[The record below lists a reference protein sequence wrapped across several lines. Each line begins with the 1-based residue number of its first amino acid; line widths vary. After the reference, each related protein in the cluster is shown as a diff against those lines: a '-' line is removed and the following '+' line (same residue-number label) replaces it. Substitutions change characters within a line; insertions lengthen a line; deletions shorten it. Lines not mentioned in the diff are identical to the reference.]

1 MKRKLGTQILSLLAL
16 VMLFYLL
23 IMVAMVIFQVEGV
36 EQWRMLMAMSALQ
49 NIGMFIIPAV
59 IVARIFNAGKAMRVM
74 QINRFP
80 NVMQI
85 VMVLL
90 IYVASAPMMN
100 GIVLWNEGWQLPEWL
115 SWLREMED
123 AAMAA
128 TEQMLSLTS
137 VGRLVIAILLVGV
150 LTGIGEE
157 FFFRGSLQRL
167 LLEQNMNRHAAI
179 WITAFIFSVVHMQA
193 FGVVPR
199 MLLGAYFGY
208 LAVWSGSLW
217 LPILAHALNNSV
229 AVAAYYDK
237 SIETMPWIGTEPTT
251 LTFVISSAATAVLIF
266 VFAKFLRKA

>member
-23 IMVAMVIFQVEGV
+23 IMVAMVIFQMKGV

-74 QINRFP
+74 QINRCP

-85 VMVLL
+85 AMVLL

-137 VGRLVIAILLVGV
+137 VGRLVVAILLVGV

-251 LTFVISSAATAVLIF
+251 LTFVISSVATAVLIF

>member
-1 MKRKLGTQILSLLAL
+1 
-16 VMLFYLL
+16 
-23 IMVAMVIFQVEGV
+23 MVIFQMKGV
-36 EQWRMLMAMSALQ
+36 EQWRLMMAMTALQ

-59 IVARIFNAGKAMRVM
+59 ITARIFNPGKTMKVM
-74 QINRFP
+74 QISSLP
-80 NVMQI
+80 SLWQ
-85 VMVLL
+85 VLL
-90 IYVASAPMMN
+90 VLAIYVASAPMMN

-128 TEQMLSLTS
+128 TEQMMSLSS
-137 VGRLVIAILLVGV
+137 VGELVVAILLVGV

-157 FFFRGSLQRL
+157 FLFRGSLQRL
-167 LLEQNMNRHAAI
+167 LLEKKINVHAAI
-179 WITAFIFSVVHMQA
+179 WISALIFSVVHMQA

-208 LAVWSGSLW
+208 LVVWSGSLW

-237 SIETMPWIGTEPTT
+237 SIETMPWIGEEPSA
-251 LTFVISSAATAVLIF
+251 LTFTISTAATIALLIVLG
-266 VFAKFLRKA
+266 KFLRKK